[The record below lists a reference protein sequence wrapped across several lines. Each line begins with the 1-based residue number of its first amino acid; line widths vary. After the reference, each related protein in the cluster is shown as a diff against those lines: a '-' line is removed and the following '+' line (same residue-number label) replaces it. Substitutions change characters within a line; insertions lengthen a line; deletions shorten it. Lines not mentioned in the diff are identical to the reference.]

1 MRLLWSWLVLVLA
14 LVGVGSRP
22 AMADAS
28 ATADPSCFRGLSADG
43 SSGLFD
49 QPSANPGC
57 SWRLRTGSYLGGFV
71 ENGFLLVGDR
81 FRSMGGGVAVAA
93 TLGQHIELAL
103 QLGAQLGRI
112 ESPSTSAEPV
122 PESSLLA
129 ISQFKLQLKLHSA
142 WGRLVHVALMP
153 TVRLP
158 GAGQDFSPV
167 PLNLDAAID
176 ALLELN
182 LRRALPQLPLTL
194 PVQLGYV
201 HDRSLRALD
210 AQDCMGGTVADWL
223 PIRWVCLGCGCRLG
237 RSYPYMSGDRCGWCR
252 RLAIGSRRS
261 SAIPIRC
268 CWRCSACSRRRQCKM
283 VAFSSG

>member
-103 QLGAQLGRI
+103 QLG
-112 ESPSTSAEPV
+112 PSWDG
-122 PESSLLA
+122 SSHPA
-129 ISQFKLQLKLHSA
+129 
-142 WGRLVHVALMP
+142 
-153 TVRLP
+153 
-158 GAGQDFSPV
+158 
-167 PLNLDAAID
+167 
-176 ALLELN
+176 
-182 LRRALPQLPLTL
+182 
-194 PVQLGYV
+194 
-201 HDRSLRALD
+201 
-210 AQDCMGGTVADWL
+210 
-223 PIRWVCLGCGCRLG
+223 
-237 RSYPYMSGDRCGWCR
+237 R
-252 RLAIGSRRS
+252 RLSRRPS
-261 SAIPIRC
+261 R
-268 CWRCSACSRRRQCKM
+268 RCSRSR
-283 VAFSSG
+283 SSSSS